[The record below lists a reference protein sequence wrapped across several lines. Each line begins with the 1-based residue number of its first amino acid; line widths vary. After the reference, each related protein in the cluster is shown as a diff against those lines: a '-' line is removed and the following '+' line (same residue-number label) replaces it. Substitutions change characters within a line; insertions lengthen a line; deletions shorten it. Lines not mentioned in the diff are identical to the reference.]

1 VCVCVC
7 VCVCV
12 FSLFVC
18 FFVFLFLCLFVCLF
32 VCLLLSIFFSHFRFF
47 SIRKK
52 YGNLMR
58 SSHREGDGEEC
69 GNEGDDD
76 DNEGGSAAG
85 RSGSGKKKRGP
96 ADPFQ
101 GFREET
107 EDDVPAMEKNEAS
120 IDKDREEGVPK
131 VGEKSFL
138 GDSHHGSARHLSKL
152 AMNALTIVSEL
163 GRPTFFL
170 TLTCNHM
177 WPEIQCRLFPG
188 QSAFDREDVVD
199 QVWLI
204 NLAIPILISIY
215 FLFCVVSGCS
225 LIGF

>member
-1 VCVCVC
+1 MDQPHHLADGRPAGPVQP
-7 VCVCV
+7 
-12 FSLFVC
+12 LPPGH
-18 FFVFLFLCLFVCLF
+18 LPQ
-32 VCLLLSIFFSHFRFF
+32 
-47 SIRKK
+47 
-52 YGNLMR
+52 R
-58 SSHREGDGEEC
+58 SAPAHGQAAQ
-69 GNEGDDD
+69 
-76 DNEGGSAAG
+76 GGSAAG

-101 GFREET
+101 RFREET
-107 EDDVPAMEKNEAS
+107 ERDAPAMEKNAAS

-131 VGEKSFL
+131 IGEKSFL
-138 GDSHHGSARHLSKL
+138 GDTHHGSARHLSKL

-225 LIGF
+225 LIGV